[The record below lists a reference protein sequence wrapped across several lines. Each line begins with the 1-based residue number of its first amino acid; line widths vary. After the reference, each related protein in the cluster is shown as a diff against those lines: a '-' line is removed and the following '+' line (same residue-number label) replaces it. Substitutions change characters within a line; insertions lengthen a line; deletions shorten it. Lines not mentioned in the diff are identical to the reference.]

1 MAKDFLGSLK
11 FYGMYCMIYY
21 FLKSQILQAV
31 FQVNDFHREIYFKYY
46 LNIYYYL
53 KQFKNRR
60 AKTMVTKC
68 QCVINHFLFCCQHL
82 TFGLPYPIPY
92 LCIVQCTDME

>member
-1 MAKDFLGSLK
+1 MAKDFRVFEVLWHVLYSCIVK
-11 FYGMYCMIYY
+11 MKYY

-53 KQFKNRR
+53 KQKS
-60 AKTMVTKC
+60 
-68 QCVINHFLFCCQHL
+68 
-82 TFGLPYPIPY
+82 
-92 LCIVQCTDME
+92 